1 MLGTTKT
8 FVSSVVSPSKSY
20 PNRVSLATITFPI
33 GVQSLWQSLNPTA
46 ILSIRMFGE
55 LGDLE
60 LQSLLVAIQKLD
72 EAAQSLGIDVVAE
85 LKSSHTLTDIFE
97 MIAERQR
104 RQSA

>member
-1 MLGTTKT
+1 MAKPES
-8 FVSSVVSPSKSY
+8 FRDIVD
-20 PNRVSLATITFPI
+20 
-33 GVQSLWQSLNPTA
+33 
-46 ILSIRMFGE
+46 RMFGE

-85 LKSSHTLTDIFE
+85 LKSGHTLTDIFE